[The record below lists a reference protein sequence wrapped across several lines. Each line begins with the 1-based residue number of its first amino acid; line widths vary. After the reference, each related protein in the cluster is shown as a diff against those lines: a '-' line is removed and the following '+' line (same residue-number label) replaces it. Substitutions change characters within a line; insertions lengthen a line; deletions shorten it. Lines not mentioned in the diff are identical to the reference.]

1 MHAEAMYTKTTHA
14 VEVTVEPQFLADQ
27 SKPEASRW
35 FWSYTITIQNHGAQ
49 SLQLMSRHWRITD
62 GDGRIQHVD
71 GADASGRVNEVK
83 GPGVVGEQPTL
94 APGDSFSYT
103 SGCPLPTPSGIMV
116 GTYHF
121 RDQAGEAFEV
131 DIPAFSLDSPSVGRV
146 IN

>member
-49 SLQLMSRHWRITD
+49 SVQLISRHWRIT
-62 GDGRIQHVD
+62 
-71 GADASGRVNEVK
+71 DASGRVNEVK

-94 APGDSFSYT
+94 TPGDSFSYT